1 MVTGALSARL
11 KPRRATAA
19 RQHSW
24 VSCNQAPRPGSL
36 AEGSGT
42 RAPLTL
48 AKRSSAERG
57 ARRRQ
62 PTHVREATVPT
73 RGGDARLRLGD
84 DVGVLARER
93 LVGVQPAV
101 ARAGQGRVR
110 AAPAVGE
117 DRRAAAADL
126 LLLVAG
132 VLLLLREL
140 RLRADVDAP
149 AGQPG
154 GEPRVLALAAD
165 RQRELVV
172 GHDHRGL
179 PVLVVDEHLTHA
191 RGTQRLGDEPGGL
204 VVVRDDVDLLAPELG
219 DDHADA

>member
-57 ARRRQ
+57 ARRPQ

-84 DVGVLARER
+84 DVGVLARQR
-93 LVGVQPAV
+93 LVGVEPAV
-101 ARAGQGRVR
+101 ARARQRRVR

-126 LLLVAG
+126 LLLG
-132 VLLLLREL
+132 
-140 RLRADVDAP
+140 ADVDAP
-149 AGQPG
+149 AGQPR

-165 RQRELVV
+165 RERQLVV
-172 GHDHRGL
+172 GHDHGRL
-179 PVLVVDEHLTHA
+179 AVLVVDENLAHA
-191 RGTQRLGDEPGGL
+191 RGAERLRDEASGL
-204 VVVRDDVDLLAPELG
+204 VVVRDDVDLLAAQLG
-219 DDHADA
+219 DD